1 MQPGGELQNPYWGSE
16 MLTCGEV
23 VGDMG
28 VKSEEVGVTS
38 EETRMRSEVVLKPD
52 PDGVIRLSTK

>member
-23 VGDMG
+23 VRDMAMPVG
-28 VKSEEVGVTS
+28 EVPSIARTVQ
-38 EETRMRSEVVLKPD
+38 
-52 PDGVIRLSTK
+52 